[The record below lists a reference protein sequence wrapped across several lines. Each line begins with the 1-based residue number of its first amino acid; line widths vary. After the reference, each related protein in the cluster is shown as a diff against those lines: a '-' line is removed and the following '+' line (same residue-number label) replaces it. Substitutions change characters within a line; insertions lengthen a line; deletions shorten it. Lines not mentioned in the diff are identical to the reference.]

1 MAMPKHLKKERLGY
15 KIHTNCELGMM
26 LRGEKPLAVFS
37 DVEGSFPAAVV
48 RYLRIFDRHVQ
59 SGCFVKREH
68 RSTIEV
74 SGKKRVLLTVLYA
87 LPAEMARI
95 DEMLRLRQDMSSW
108 TVECERR
115 EGMLLGYTEKQND
128 IWITLYRSRHEC
140 GDSRD

>member
-1 MAMPKHLKKERLGY
+1 MAMPPHLSKKRLGY

-37 DVEGSFPAAVV
+37 DVEGAFPAVVV
-48 RYLRIFDRHVQ
+48 RYLRMFDRHVQ
-59 SGCFVKREH
+59 AGCFVKREH
-68 RSTIEV
+68 RSTIEI

-87 LPAEMARI
+87 LPAETARI
-95 DEMLRLRQDMSSW
+95 DEMLRLRQNMSPW

-128 IWITLYRSRHEC
+128 IWIALYRSRHEC
-140 GDSRD
+140 DDSRN